1 MNPMNPNKI
10 METWMNL
17 VTEAMRGNGDA
28 RETVRTITGSSMRPD
43 ELLRL
48 MTRFMPAGTV
58 PFQAEALNEWLEE
71 YWRMMGVVPRYRY
84 LDLLERYEQLRLRL
98 EETEKSRQL
107 PMMSAAQPEEAQ
119 KVFGLWS
126 SMMEE
131 TMKAQQEMLK
141 AWTPNAAEGGS
152 ETGSEGS
159 SGSAQSS
166 KPKSGER

>member
-1 MNPMNPNKI
+1 MNPNKM
-10 METWMNL
+10 METWLNL

-43 ELLRL
+43 ELLRV
-48 MTRFMPAGTV
+48 MTRFMPAGAV
-58 PFQAEALNEWLEE
+58 PFQAEAMNEWLEE

-98 EETEKSRQL
+98 EEVEKSRQL
-107 PMMSAAQPEEAQ
+107 PMMPNSQPEDAQ

-131 TMKAQQEMLK
+131 TMKAQQEMMK
-141 AWTPNAAEGGS
+141 AWTPKSAEGES
-152 ETGSEGS
+152 ESGTGSS
-159 SGSAQSS
+159 SGSTPP
-166 KPKSGER
+166 PKSGDR

>member
-1 MNPMNPNKI
+1 MNPMNPNKM

-28 RETVRTITGSSMRPD
+28 RETVRTITSSSMRPD
-43 ELLRL
+43 ELLRV
-48 MTRFMPAGTV
+48 MTRFMPAGAMPV
-58 PFQAEALNEWLEE
+58 QAEALNEWLEE

-107 PMMSAAQPEEAQ
+107 PMMPSSQPEDAQ

-131 TMKAQQEMLK
+131 TLKAQQEMLK
-141 AWTPNAAEGGS
+141 AWTPQSAEDDTES
-152 ETGSEGS
+152 KSAGS
-159 SGSAQSS
+159 SGSTSS
-166 KPKSGER
+166 SKSGER

>member
-43 ELLRL
+43 EMLRL

-84 LDLLERYEQLRLRL
+84 LDLLERYEQLRLRV
-98 EETEKSRQL
+98 EEFEKSRQL
-107 PMMSAAQPEEAQ
+107 PMMSAGQPEEAQ

-131 TMKAQQEMLK
+131 TMKAQQEMMK
-141 AWTPNAAEGGS
+141 AWTPKNS
-152 ETGSEGS
+152 EDDTDKNTESS
-159 SGSAQSS
+159 SGSTSSS
-166 KPKSGER
+166 KSS

>member
-1 MNPMNPNKI
+1 
-10 METWMNL
+10 
-17 VTEAMRGNGDA
+17 
-28 RETVRTITGSSMRPD
+28 
-43 ELLRL
+43 
-48 MTRFMPAGTV
+48 
-58 PFQAEALNEWLEE
+58 
-71 YWRMMGVVPRYRY
+71 
-84 LDLLERYEQLRLRL
+84 
-98 EETEKSRQL
+98 
-107 PMMSAAQPEEAQ
+107 MMSAAQPEEAQ

-141 AWTPNAAEGGS
+141 AWTPNEGGS